1 MTRAKSL
8 VYDRTMP
15 RLVSASGLV
24 VIASVLACSH
34 PSQVS
39 FVSNERPSTQGAP
52 AGVPPPSAA
61 HAENPNGMTELPNDD
76 EIVEPDHPAADT
88 RQERALVH
96 IHGPNGVVCSGVM
109 LGPSIVATAQ
119 RCVRGE
125 GKAKG
130 VAVLSA
136 EREYRVE
143 IPSSTLTWTNR
154 RAKYA
159 VRPDCDWTE
168 LDIALLVLAE
178 PAAWV
183 QPLKVISAPNTGAK
197 VQALGFGN
205 CPGLPRG
212 MKDRIGTVR
221 SRVSEA
227 VVIDVPL
234 CKGDTGG
241 PVVDGLDGD
250 VIGLISRRDDPEG
263 SPLRTTTIARL
274 DTTNARKLLD
284 QAKSL
289 AAGGDASKVTAVA
302 CR

>member
-1 MTRAKSL
+1 
-8 VYDRTMP
+8 MP
-15 RLVSASGLV
+15 RLVSASALV
-24 VIASVLACSH
+24 AIASVLACSH

-39 FVSNERPSTQGAP
+39 FVSNERPTAQGAP
-52 AGVPPPSAA
+52 AGMPPPSAA
-61 HAENPNGMTELPNDD
+61 HAENPNGTNELPNDD
-76 EIVEPDHPAADT
+76 EIIEPDRPAADS
-88 RQERALVH
+88 REERALVH
-96 IHGPNGVVCSGVM
+96 IHGPSGIVCSGVM

-125 GKAKG
+125 GRTKG
-130 VAVLSA
+130 VTELSA
-136 EREYRVE
+136 AREYRVE

-159 VRPDCDWTE
+159 LRPDCDWNE
-168 LDIALLVLAE
+168 LDVAILVLAE
-178 PAAWV
+178 PAPWV
-183 QPLKVISAPNTGAK
+183 QPLKVISSPNTGAK

-205 CPGLPRG
+205 CPGQPRG

-241 PVVDGLDGD
+241 PVVDGLDGG
-250 VIGLISRRDDPEG
+250 VIGVISRRDDPEG

-274 DTTNARKLLD
+274 DTTQALELVE
-284 QAKSL
+284 QAKHL
-289 AAGGDASKVTAVA
+289 ASGGDPSKLKPVS

>member
-1 MTRAKSL
+1 MTPRDAL
-8 VYDRTMP
+8 GYDPIMP
-15 RLVSASGLV
+15 RFVSASALV
-24 VIASVLACSH
+24 VIASALACSH
-34 PSQVS
+34 PSQVT
-39 FVSNERPSTQGAP
+39 FVSNERPTAQGAP
-52 AGVPPPSAA
+52 VGVPPPSAA
-61 HAENPNGMTELPNDD
+61 HAENPNGTNELPNDD
-76 EIVEPDHPAADT
+76 EIIEPDHPAADS

-96 IHGPNGVVCSGVM
+96 IHGPNNVVCSGVM
-109 LGPSIVATAQ
+109 LGPSLVATAQ
-119 RCVRGE
+119 QCLKAE
-125 GKAKG
+125 AKG
-130 VAVLSA
+130 ATELAAS
-136 EREYRVE
+136 REYRVE
-143 IPSSTLTWTNR
+143 VPSSTLTWTNR

-159 VRPDCDWTE
+159 VLPGCDWNE
-168 LDIALLVLAE
+168 LDVAILVLAE
-178 PAAWV
+178 PAPWV

-205 CPGLPRG
+205 CPGQPRA

-234 CKGDTGG
+234 CKGDAGG

-274 DTTNARKLLD
+274 DTTQARKLLE

-289 AAGGDASKVTAVA
+289 AAGGAASKLTPVA

>member
-1 MTRAKSL
+1 
-8 VYDRTMP
+8 MP
-15 RLVSASGLV
+15 RLVSASALV
-24 VIASVLACSH
+24 AIASALACSH

-39 FVSNERPSTQGAP
+39 FVSNERPTAQGAQ
-52 AGVPPPSAA
+52 AGMPPPSAA
-61 HAENPNGMTELPNDD
+61 HAENPNGATELPNDD
-76 EIVEPDHPAADT
+76 EIVEPDHPTADT

-96 IHGPNGVVCSGVM
+96 IHGPNGAVCSGVM

-119 RCVRGE
+119 RCIRGE
-125 GKAKG
+125 GRKKG
-130 VAVLSA
+130 VTELSA
-136 EREYRVE
+136 AREYRVE
-143 IPSSTLTWTNR
+143 IASSTLTWTNR

-159 VRPDCDWTE
+159 LRPDCDWNE
-168 LDIALLVLAE
+168 LDVAILVLAE
-178 PAAWV
+178 PAPWV

-205 CPGLPRG
+205 CPGQPRG
-212 MKDRIGTVR
+212 MKDRFGTVR

-241 PVVDGLDGD
+241 PVVDGADGD
-250 VIGLISRRDDPEG
+250 VIGVISRRDDPEG

-274 DTTNARKLLD
+274 DTTQARTLFE
-284 QAKSL
+284 QAKLL
-289 AAGGDASKVTAVA
+289 AAGGDASKVTTVA